1 MPRDRLD
8 PLPSVVVPALA
19 ERLVLWL
26 NHVIA
31 GEAQAVDRLRPHV
44 GRAVRITVEGAPSW
58 LPAAPPLA
66 LRVTPAALLERVEGL
81 PPDAADLQVGFDLSD
96 PAGIVDGLLDG
107 RRPAVTIRGD
117 AAFATDVNWLLDHVR
132 WDLPGDVERL
142 LGPPAGAVAAR
153 AVEKAGDLLATGLRE
168 GLRTLAN
175 LRAR

>member
-1 MPRDRLD
+1 MLRDRLE
-8 PLPSVVVPALA
+8 PLQSVVVPALA
-19 ERLVLWL
+19 ERLTLWL

-31 GEAQAVDRLRPHV
+31 GEARALDRLRPHV

-66 LRVTPAALLERVEGL
+66 LRVTPAALLERIDDL
-81 PPDAADLQVGFDLSD
+81 PPDAADLQVALDVAE
-96 PAGIVDGLLDG
+96 PAAIVDRLLDG
-107 RRPAVTIRGD
+107 GRPAVTIRGD

-142 LGPPAGAVAAR
+142 FGSPAGPVAAR
-153 AVEKAGDLLATGLRE
+153 AVEKAGGLLAAGLRE
-168 GLRTLAN
+168 GLRTLAT